1 MFGIVPYIC
10 TNSLFQQK
18 NHVIYTNRAQA
29 KIKQNKFQDAI
40 DDCKEAIKLKQDNL
54 KTYAIIVRALR
65 GMKDYQKAL
74 DTLEVAEQIPNVDTR
89 LLKEI
94 RQETIKEMK
103 AYLQNNWK
111 MTSTRTEN
119 LGEKFMATVFRI
131 VHTKCCTDNFD
142 ENQIYL
148 LSGRQYNIL
157 TDQSV

>member
-74 DTLEVAEQIPNVDTR
+74 DTLEVAEQIPNVDIR

-103 AYLQNNWK
+103 AYLQNN
-111 MTSTRTEN
+111 
-119 LGEKFMATVFRI
+119 
-131 VHTKCCTDNFD
+131 
-142 ENQIYL
+142 
-148 LSGRQYNIL
+148 
-157 TDQSV
+157 